1 MIAYFDRN
9 IFSQIRKRERGA
21 SADDEIALRNAVKH
35 GNFVLPLSIVTLS
48 ETLLM
53 DDKKQAFDEARWII
67 GLTGRGHVVNDV
79 VPLLIYCLRAYA
91 NGTEPPTPYVTTLDL
106 TRVESPT
113 PRDRGALL
121 KTALDYK
128 RQRTAWTDRWTA
140 SLGAWRDEQ
149 HSRLDDFLNAHT
161 GEWLRHMA
169 ERAGVRAE
177 CERRGWEGLLAL
189 KTIRLGVVVPLILAH
204 AKIFGNRELEEAHFG
219 DLHHVVTATC
229 ADIFITHDGRLREL
243 IHRAKVPG
251 LEVLKLPQLVRRLDG
266 VGTAEVQAR

>member
-1 MIAYFDRN
+1 MIAYLDRN
-9 IFSQIRKRERGA
+9 IFSQLRQRTRGA
-21 SADDEIALRNAVKH
+21 SAEDEIALRNAVKRADL
-35 GNFVLPLSIVTLS
+35 VLPLSIVTLS

-53 DDKKQAFDEARWII
+53 EDKKQAFDEARWIV

-106 TRVESPT
+106 ARVASPT

-121 KTALDYK
+121 KTMLDYK
-128 RQRTAWTDRWTA
+128 RQRAAWTDWWTGA
-140 SLGAWRDEQ
+140 LGAWRNEQ

-161 GEWLRHMA
+161 EEWLRHMA

-177 CERRGWEGLLAL
+177 CERRGWKELLAL

-204 AKIFGNRELEEAHFG
+204 AKIFRDSELEEAHFG

-229 ADIFITHDGRLREL
+229 ADIFVTHDGRLREL
-243 IHRAKVPG
+243 IHRANVPG
-251 LEVLKLPQLVRRLDG
+251 LEVLKLPQLVRQLDG
-266 VGTAEVQAR
+266 VGTAEVQAG